1 MVQAGC
7 YGRAF
12 CPVGSYPRKRIL
24 QICQSLRILNALRA
38 SNVGVPLT
46 LPQLEALTPSVL
58 VSRLINARRHLLAL
72 RIAEML
78 NMDTDKVGPLSTQK
92 GSCSTIA
99 RLSSCSFGRWEACRW
114 PGHSDGSCCAALHS
128 WYGQTQSPI
137 QGSMGHKQCP
147 CNVCTLPR

>member
-38 SNVGVPLT
+38 PNVGVPLT
-46 LPQLEALTPSVL
+46 LPQLEALTPSDL
-58 VSRLINARRHLLAL
+58 VSRLINGRRHLLAL

-78 NMDTDKVGPLSTQK
+78 NMDTDKVESPLSSQRQPT
-92 GSCSTIA
+92 
-99 RLSSCSFGRWEACRW
+99 SSQLLI
-114 PGHSDGSCCAALHS
+114 PG
-128 WYGQTQSPI
+128 
-137 QGSMGHKQCP
+137 
-147 CNVCTLPR
+147 

>member
-1 MVQAGC
+1 MQAGC

-24 QICQSLRILNALRA
+24 QICQSLRILNALRS

-58 VSRLINARRHLLAL
+58 ISRLVNARRHLLAL

-78 NMDTDKVGPLSTQK
+78 NMDTDKVCGTQNTAPAQFVAFLQQTAERK
-92 GSCSTIA
+92 S
-99 RLSSCSFGRWEACRW
+99 
-114 PGHSDGSCCAALHS
+114 ALLTTPRQK
-128 WYGQTQSPI
+128 WKYEGLLVC
-137 QGSMGHKQCP
+137 QGFFVINSYLWM
-147 CNVCTLPR
+147 TLNS